1 LQGMD
6 IREKILLRRYQ
17 EENHPGVAGLTW
29 LPKIYLVCVAIPR
42 LHVGRVRR
50 GRLDEDVLQFSGGF
64 AMLDG
69 FVQSK
74 LSLRQ
79 VVSKVACVFN
89 LRGLLAPVLA
99 SLRLNTR
106 RTSKAVNTW
115 DEAMPA
121 DLRHKWVSNDA

>member
-1 LQGMD
+1 M
-6 IREKILLRRYQ
+6 
-17 EENHPGVAGLTW
+17 
-29 LPKIYLVCVAIPR
+29 
-42 LHVGRVRR
+42 
-50 GRLDEDVLQFSGGF
+50 DEDVLQFSGGF

-69 FVQSK
+69 FVPSK

-79 VVSKVACVFN
+79 VVSKVACVFDKW
-89 LRGLLAPVLA
+89 GLLAPVLA